1 MNERHD
7 DWLFFAGL
15 LVGAVAGGMAAALL
29 APHSGIETREQVVER
44 GLELKNRAEDVVQR
58 AQLVASETVAKV
70 QTAAHEMLGQPPPAG
85 GTAAEGKGI

>member
-1 MNERHD
+1 MDERHD

-58 AQLVASETVAKV
+58 AQQVASETVAKV
-70 QTAAHEMLGQPPPAG
+70 QTAAHEMLGQHQPVGDTPAG
-85 GTAAEGKGI
+85 GEGI